1 MKNLGTLIRR
11 YLHFWCEN
19 AKTIEKLDFRKLFLL
34 RYNYVRGGST
44 VTALSLPRMPAL
56 EGRRGWGHG
65 LDRAPDTTMSI
76 KTSVSFLKGTD
87 DLRSESE

>member
-44 VTALSLPRMPAL
+44 VLPRMPAL

-76 KTSVSFLKGTD
+76 KTSASFLKGKD
-87 DLRSESE
+87 DLRSASE